1 MMDGSLTQHENKAV
15 TLTGERRS
23 LCLEATWELDAIA
36 KGLVAFA
43 SVGTEAES
51 GQHEYACRAVATRI
65 HALAML
71 LMYGVS
77 EETESLDDLR
87 SRLVPWREA

>member
-1 MMDGSLTQHENKAV
+1 MDGSLTTHDNSSA
-15 TLTGERRS
+15 TLSAERQD

-43 SVGTEAES
+43 SAVNEPES
-51 GQHEYACRAVATRI
+51 GQHEYACRAAAARI
-65 HALAML
+65 HTLAML

-77 EETESLDDLR
+77 EPTETIEDLR
-87 SRLVPWREA
+87 KRLVPWSAA